1 MTEHKAIAV
10 QPTRD
15 TPAILD
21 IQNLI
26 HAIRGAQVILD
37 SDLAPLYGVETKNLN
52 KAASRN
58 ASRFPADF
66 RFRLTREEYDALR
79 FQIGTSKQAEGRGG
93 RRYMPYAYTEQGVA
107 MLSAVLRSDTAVQ
120 VSIQIMNAFVG
131 MRRFLTANAEI
142 FERIR
147 DIDVRQVLDQEKNE
161 ERFDRIFGMLES
173 REEPAQHVFFKG
185 QMYDAFKL
193 LAELIERAER
203 TITLVD
209 GYVGL
214 GTLNIL
220 AKKQSGVIATIWTTN
235 RGDSLSHTDIA
246 TFNEQYPILEVRHT
260 EEFHDRYLVLD
271 GSEGYHIGASLKDAG
286 KKAFGINRLEDPSI
300 VEAILERL

>member
-1 MTEHKAIAV
+1 MCVKCSTKKRMRSVSIESSACW
-10 QPTRD
+10 
-15 TPAILD
+15 
-21 IQNLI
+21 NL
-26 HAIRGAQVILD
+26 VK
-37 SDLAPLYGVETKNLN
+37 S
-52 KAASRN
+52 
-58 ASRFPADF
+58 
-66 RFRLTREEYDALR
+66 
-79 FQIGTSKQAEGRGG
+79 
-93 RRYMPYAYTEQGVA
+93 
-107 MLSAVLRSDTAVQ
+107 LRSTC
-120 VSIQIMNAFVG
+120 
-131 MRRFLTANAEI
+131 
-142 FERIR
+142 
-147 DIDVRQVLDQEKNE
+147 
-161 ERFDRIFGMLES
+161 
-173 REEPAQHVFFKG
+173 FFKG